1 MDLQRIAYGLL
12 IVIGTAVILS
22 YTKAVLLPFVLAFMI
37 WFLIRQLQ
45 QLIGRVRI
53 GGRQLPLWL
62 RGSLAFLI
70 IFAALGLVATLLM
83 SNIKGVNQL
92 LPHYERNVL
101 LIKEQLEQSTGL
113 NLGSVSG
120 RLTKDLELGKLI
132 TQLVNALTSILGDA
146 VMVLIYVGFLMLE
159 ERHAKA
165 KFKAL
170 YDEGPQREKAL
181 AILEHMDRSLSRYVT
196 LKTFVSLLTGGL
208 SYIALRIIG
217 VDFAFFWAFTI
228 FILNYIPTIGS
239 LVATAFPAFIAALQF
254 AAIGPALWVLG
265 VVGVIQLIVGN
276 ILDPRL
282 MGTSLNVSGVVVIL
296 SLAFWGSIWGV
307 TGMILSVPI
316 TVMLV
321 IVLAQF
327 DNTRWLAILLSDKG
341 RVEGNVQEDGDRQQ
355 VA

>member
-12 IVIGTAVILS
+12 VVIGTAVILS

-37 WFLIRQLQ
+37 WFLIRQVQ
-45 QLIGRVRI
+45 QLMSKVRI
-53 GGRQLPLWL
+53 GGKQVPLWL
-62 RGSLAFLI
+62 RGSLAFLT
-70 IFAALGLVATLLM
+70 IFLTLGLVATLLM
-83 SNIKGVNQL
+83 NNIKGVTEL

-101 LIKEQLEQSTGL
+101 LIKEQLEGATGL
-113 NLGSVSG
+113 NFGS
-120 RLTKDLELGKLI
+120 LTGKLSKDLELGKLI
-132 TQLVNALTSILGDA
+132 TLLVNALTGVLGDA

-159 ERHAKA
+159 ERHARA
-165 KFKAL
+165 KFQAL
-170 YDEGPQREKAL
+170 YSDGPKREKAL
-181 AILEHMDRSLSRYVT
+181 AMLAHMDHALSQYVV
-196 LKTFVSLLTGGL
+196 LKTIVSLTTGGL

-239 LVATAFPAFIAALQF
+239 LLATVFPAFIAALQF
-254 AAIGPALWVLG
+254 ASIGPALWVLG
-265 VVGVIQLIVGN
+265 SVGVIQVIVGN
-276 ILDPRL
+276 IIDPRL
-282 MGTSLNVSGVVVIL
+282 MGSSLNVSGVVVIL

-327 DNTRWLAILLSDKG
+327 DNTRWLAVLLSDKG
-341 RVEGNVQEDGDRQQ
+341 KVNGATEQK
-355 VA
+355 A

>member
-12 IVIGTAVILS
+12 VVIGTAVILS

-37 WFLIRQLQ
+37 WFLIRQMQ
-45 QLIGRVRI
+45 QLFGKVRI
-53 GGRQLPLWL
+53 NGRRIPLWL
-62 RGSLAFLI
+62 RGTLAFLA
-70 IFAALGLVATLLM
+70 IFGLLGLVGVMLTN
-83 SNIKGVNQL
+83 NIKGVNQL

-101 LIKEQLEQSTGL
+101 LIKADLENVTGL
-113 NLGSVSG
+113 DLRAYTG
-120 RLTKDLELGKLI
+120 RITQDLEVGKLI
-132 TQLVNALTSILGDA
+132 GQLVNALTSILGNA

-165 KFKAL
+165 KFTAL
-170 YDEGPQREKAL
+170 YEEGPKRDKAL
-181 AILEHMDRSLSRYVT
+181 AMLSHMDRSLSQYVV
-196 LKTFVSLLTGGL
+196 LKTFVSLMTGTL

-239 LVATAFPAFIAALQF
+239 LVATVFPAFIAALQF
-254 AAIGPALWVLG
+254 ASIGPALWVLG
-265 VVGVIQLIVGN
+265 SVGVIQMLAGN

-282 MGTSLNVSGVVVIL
+282 MGPSLNVSGVVVIL

-321 IVLAQF
+321 IVLAEF
-327 DNTRWLAILLSDKG
+327 ENTRWLAILLSDKG
-341 RVEGNVQEDGDRQQ
+341 QVVGKAQEGGERQQ

>member
-1 MDLQRIAYGLL
+1 
-12 IVIGTAVILS
+12 V
-22 YTKAVLLPFVLAFMI
+22 
-37 WFLIRQLQ
+37 
-45 QLIGRVRI
+45 
-53 GGRQLPLWL
+53 
-62 RGSLAFLI
+62 
-70 IFAALGLVATLLM
+70 
-83 SNIKGVNQL
+83 
-92 LPHYERNVL
+92 LPHYEQNVL
-101 LIKEQLEQSTGL
+101 RIKDQVEAATGWDL
-113 NLGSVSG
+113 RAYSG
-120 RLTKDLELGKLI
+120 RITRDLEVGKLI
-132 TQLVNALTSILGDA
+132 SQLVNALTNILGDA

-165 KFKAL
+165 KFRAL
-170 YDEGPQREKAL
+170 YGEGPSRDKAL
-181 AILEHMDRSLSRYVT
+181 AMMAQMDNSLSRYVT
-196 LKTFVSLLTGGL
+196 LKTFVSLLTGSL

-239 LVATAFPAFIAALQF
+239 LVATIFPAFIAALQF

-265 VVGVIQLIVGN
+265 SVGLIQVIVGN
-276 ILDPRL
+276 IIDPRL

-327 DNTRWLAILLSDKG
+327 DNTRWLAVLLSDKG
-341 RVEGNVQEDGDRQQ
+341 Q
-355 VA
+355 VNGAEQKAA